1 MFALCTTAQAKM
13 TEEYLKGDERA
24 YQKGFADLD
33 LSMIP
38 KLKIIN

>member
-1 MFALCTTAQAKM
+1 MFATCTTALAKVI
-13 TEEYLKGDERA
+13 EEYLKGDERS

-33 LSMIP
+33 LAIIP